1 MEDNVILEKLDGVKT
16 ALEGTLNEKV
26 QKAVSEVKT
35 AIETG
40 QSDKIKSALGE
51 HLKTIN
57 DGLKELSD
65 WKKDRSEIDPK
76 NQKALDDIL
85 VQLKGINKNVQRS
98 EMKTFGDLYAE
109 KMKEPGI
116 IKQLQGISKN
126 RSVEIIFKND
136 DDSKIRMDMVPEQKV
151 MTVAGSLTGE
161 GIVTYRP
168 QPALI
173 PNQKIN
179 FRDLVNTTFS
189 DTLTYVH
196 YLESPHTG
204 SIDEQTEGSAK
215 STIEFPFT
223 RVSTV
228 SKYIAGTTRFS
239 KQLAFELNFLQ
250 GILPRVMLREFYKE
264 ENNYFI
270 DKVAANAIGNA
281 TTGESDDVKEIIDWI
296 GNQLQVDFNA
306 SYVVVN
312 HNAMAGLQKLTYT
325 TGYYAG
331 SGGVVSTPDGSIRI
345 AGIPVVAATW
355 MNAGKAMIFD
365 RDWMERIECSA
376 VKVEFFEQ
384 DQDNVPKNLI
394 TARVE
399 CLEELNIIRPSSVI
413 YGTL

>member
-1 MEDNVILEKLDGVKT
+1 MEDTQLLAQLDTIKT
-16 ALEGTLNEKV
+16 GLEGSLNGKIQEAVGKVQSAFDSGLPEKIKAALKENLDTLN
-26 QKAVSEVKT
+26 A
-35 AIETG
+35 G
-40 QSDKIKSALGE
+40 F
-51 HLKTIN
+51 
-57 DGLKELSD
+57 KEMAD
-65 WKKDRSEIDPK
+65 WKKERSDIDPK

-85 VQLKGINKNVQRS
+85 STLKKIDKHVERS
-98 EMKTFGDLYAE
+98 EMKTFGELYAE
-109 KMKEPGI
+109 KMKDPDI
-116 IKQLQGISKN
+116 LKQLKGIGKN

-136 DDSKIRMDMVPEQKV
+136 DDSKIIMDMTEQKV

-168 QPALI
+168 DPALI

-179 FRDLVNTTFS
+179 FRDLINTTFS
-189 DTLTYVH
+189 NTLTYVH
-196 YLESPHTG
+196 YLESAHTG

-239 KQLAFELNFLQ
+239 KQLAFELSFIQ

-264 ENNYFI
+264 ENNFFI
-270 DKVAANAIGNA
+270 DKVAANATGDT
-281 TTGESDDVKEIIDWI
+281 TTGEIDDVKQLIDYI
-296 GNQLQVDFNA
+296 ANQNQADFNSSYIVARHNTMA
-306 SYVVVN
+306 S
-312 HNAMAGLQKLTYT
+312 LRKLTYT

-331 SGGVVSTPDGSIRI
+331 SGGVVSTPQG
-345 AGIPVVAATW
+345 GITIEGVPVVAASW
-355 MNAGKAMIFD
+355 MNNGKIMLFD

-399 CLEELNIIRPSSVI
+399 CLEELNIIRPTSVI
-413 YGTL
+413 YATI